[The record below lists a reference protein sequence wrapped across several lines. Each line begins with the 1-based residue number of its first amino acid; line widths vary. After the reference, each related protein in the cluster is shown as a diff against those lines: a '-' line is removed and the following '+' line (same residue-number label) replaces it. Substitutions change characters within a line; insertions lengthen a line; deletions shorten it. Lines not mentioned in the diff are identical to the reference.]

1 MGSGIAGL
9 LEKSDL
15 ERSDIITLLQ
25 CSDDEAPILFRKAA
39 SVRDH
44 YLGSRVYL
52 RGLIEYSNICSKNC
66 LYCGVRCAN
75 TLVERYTM
83 TRDEVLDAAMTAY
96 RLNLGSIAIQS
107 GENSSPAYTGIIEE
121 LVSTIR
127 MMTDGRL
134 GITLSLGEQSRE
146 TYERWFNAG
155 AHRYLLRIEASSE
168 ELYRKIHPDDER
180 HSYRR
185 RLSCLK
191 AIQATG
197 YQTGTGVMIGLPW
210 QSVENLADDII
221 FMRDFDIDMCGM
233 GPYIEHADTPLGQV
247 AGRETQSDRGSR
259 GSAAADDG
267 AVKGRRAHDDGAAG
281 DGATR
286 DNGAAGDGAERDQGS
301 QRGGADLLRRR
312 FNLSLR
318 MIALMRIVMK
328 DINIVA
334 STAMQTIDPAG
345 REKAIM
351 CGANVVMPNLTPAQ
365 YREGYRIYAGKPGYR
380 EVSESDVSGLR
391 QELIPGITIGLG
403 EWGDTPHY
411 ARRRSGR

>member
-1 MGSGIAGL
+1 MGSGIASL
-9 LEKSDL
+9 LGKSDL

-25 CSDDEAPILFRKAA
+25 CSDDEAPLLFHKAA

-44 YLGSRVYL
+44 QLGSRVYL

-83 TRDEVLDAAMTAY
+83 TRDEVLEAAMTAY
-96 RLNLGSIAIQS
+96 SLNLGSIAIQS
-107 GENSSPAYTGIIEE
+107 GENSSATFVDTIEE
-121 LVSTIR
+121 LVTAIR

-146 TYERWFNAG
+146 TYRRWFDAG
-155 AHRYLLRIEASSE
+155 AHRYLLRIEASSR
-168 ELYRKIHPDDER
+168 ELYRRIHPDDER
-180 HSYRR
+180 HSYQR
-185 RLSCLK
+185 RLNSLK
-191 AIQATG
+191 AIQDTG
-197 YQTGTGVMIGLPW
+197 YQTGTGVMIGLPY

-233 GPYIEHADTPLGQV
+233 GPYIEHADTPLAGL
-247 AGRETQSDRGSR
+247 AGRERPGGGREQGDEADRG
-259 GSAAADDG
+259 GG
-267 AVKGRRAHDDGAAG
+267 AQGGGA
-281 DGATR
+281 
-286 DNGAAGDGAERDQGS
+286 QG
-301 QRGGADLLRRR
+301 GGADDLLRKR

-318 MIALMRIVMK
+318 MIAVLRLVMK

-345 REKAIM
+345 REKAVM

-365 YREGYRIYAGKPGYR
+365 YREGYTIYAGKPGYR
-380 EVSESDVSGLR
+380 EVDESDVSGLR
-391 QELIPGITIGLG
+391 RDLMPGITIGLG